1 MNICHF
7 PDAQVEIKQ
16 FIILKKK
23 KNSTIKILFPDITTY
38 FPIALSVTKLPFMSK
53 VPIMEML
60 NGGKFA

>member
-16 FIILKKK
+16 FIILKR
-23 KNSTIKILFPDITTY
+23 KNPTIKILFPDITTY
-38 FPIALSVTKLPFMSK
+38 FPVALSVTKFPFMSK